1 MKKTR
6 ILLVDDHHVVRA
18 AVAAFLAR
26 EKDIEV
32 VGEVARVADLEATVR
47 RLRPDLLLLD
57 AHMPGHKVVESARQ
71 LREAYPAMQIL
82 VLSAYDRREYVV
94 GLLQAGAAGYVLKDD
109 SPDMLIRAVRAVIQG
124 EEWVSPRVAKVLVKS
139 VRNWDE
145 RPSDKLTEREME
157 VLQLMAEGY
166 KNEEIATQLVIT
178 VQTVKNHVTSIFRR
192 LGVESRVEAVLY
204 AINHGMVNG
213 QVEGV
218 E

>member
-1 MKKTR
+1 
-6 ILLVDDHHVVRA
+6 
-18 AVAAFLAR
+18 
-26 EKDIEV
+26 
-32 VGEVARVADLEATVR
+32 LEGTVR
-47 RLRPDLLLLD
+47 RLRPDLMLLD
-57 AHMPGHKVVESARQ
+57 AHMPGHKVVESARK
-71 LREAYPAMQIL
+71 LRETYPEMHIL

-109 SPDMLIRAVRAVIQG
+109 SPDMLMRAVRAVIKG

-145 RPSDKLTEREME
+145 RPADRLTDRELE
-157 VLQLMAEGY
+157 VLALMAAGC

-204 AINHGMVNG
+204 AINHGMVNREG
-213 QVEGV
+213 EGV
-218 E
+218 MGET